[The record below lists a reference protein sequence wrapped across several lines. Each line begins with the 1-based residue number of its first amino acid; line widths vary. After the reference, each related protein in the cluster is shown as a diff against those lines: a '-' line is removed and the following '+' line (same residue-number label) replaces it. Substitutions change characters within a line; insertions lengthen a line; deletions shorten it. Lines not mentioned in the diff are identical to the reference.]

1 MRSRWLGPVVI
12 AGMLVFLAASWSHL
26 PLRMA
31 VHWNAAFQ
39 VDRWGSRLAAA
50 GVFPVVALG
59 CWLLIP
65 LLRRIDPRREH
76 YERFD
81 PTFWIIVNLLVLL
94 LAALEVAV
102 VGFNLG
108 WPVDMQRVVLTLVGL
123 LFVALGNYMPRV
135 RSNWWMGIRTPW
147 TLSSE
152 RVWRETHRLGGR
164 TFVLGGVVTMVAAVL
179 PKAVA
184 PWVALA
190 GLVVGGFVP
199 VVWSYVLWRRES
211 DAQESGSGTQP

>member
-1 MRSRWLGPVVI
+1 MRSRWLGPMVI
-12 AGMLVFLAASWSHL
+12 AGLLVFVAASWSHL
-26 PLRMA
+26 PARMA
-31 VHWNAAFQ
+31 VHWNAQLQ
-39 VDRWGSRLAAA
+39 VDGWGSRLVGAALLPA
-50 GVFPVVALG
+50 LALG
-59 CWLLIP
+59 FRLLLP

-81 PTFWIIVNLLVLL
+81 PTFWIVVNLLVLM
-94 LAALEVAV
+94 LAAIDVAI

-108 WPVDMQRVVLTLVGL
+108 WPVDMQRVLLSILGL

-135 RSNWWMGIRTPW
+135 RSNWWLGIRTPW
-147 TLSSE
+147 TMSSE

-164 TFVLGGVVTMVAAVL
+164 TFVLGGLVTIAAAFL
-179 PKAVA
+179 PKAAA
-184 PWVALA
+184 PWVALT

-211 DAQESGSGTQP
+211 GESPSP

>member
-12 AGMLVFLAASWSHL
+12 VGMLVFLALAWPRL
-26 PLRMA
+26 PERMA
-31 VHWNAAFQ
+31 VHWNATFQ
-39 VDRWGSRLAAA
+39 VDRWGSRLSAAA
-50 GVFPVVALG
+50 TFPVLALG
-59 CWLLIP
+59 FWVLIP

-81 PTFWIIVNLLVLL
+81 DTFWIMVNLLVLML
-94 LAALEVAV
+94 TAMEVAI

-108 WPVDMQRVVLTLVGL
+108 WPVDMQRVVLTMVGL

-135 RSNWWMGIRTPW
+135 RSNWWLGIRTPW

-164 TFVLGGVVTMVAAVL
+164 TFVLGGLDTIVAAFL
-179 PKAVA
+179 PKPVA

-190 GLVVGGFVP
+190 GLLVGGFVP
-199 VVWSYVLWRRES
+199 VVYSYVLWRRES
-211 DAQESGSGTQP
+211 GAHESGPGIQP

>member
-1 MRSRWLGPVVI
+1 MRSRGLGPLVI
-12 AGMLVFLAASWSHL
+12 AAMVLFLALTWSQL
-26 PLRMA
+26 PERMA
-31 VHWNAAFQ
+31 VHWNASFQ
-39 VDRWGSRLAAA
+39 VDRYGSRLAAA
-50 GVFPVVALG
+50 GLFPVLALAF
-59 CWLLIP
+59 WLGIP
-65 LLRRIDPRREH
+65 LLRRLDPRREH

-81 PTFWIIVNLLVLL
+81 ATFWIVVNLLVLM

-108 WPVDMQRVVLTLVGL
+108 WPVDMQRVVLGLLGL

-152 RVWRETHRLGGR
+152 RVWRETHRVGGR
-164 TFVLGGVVTMVAAVL
+164 TFVLGGLVTIVAAFL
-179 PKAVA
+179 PKPVA
-184 PWVALA
+184 PWVALV
-190 GLVVGGFVP
+190 GLVLGGFVP

-211 DAQESGSGTQP
+211 GESPSP

>member
-1 MRSRWLGPVVI
+1 MRSRWLGPLVI
-12 AGMLVFLAASWSHL
+12 AGMLVFLAVTWSHL
-26 PLRMA
+26 PARMA
-31 VHWNAAFQ
+31 VHWNASFQ
-39 VDRWGSRLAAA
+39 VDRWGSRLGSA
-50 GVFPVVALG
+50 GLFPVLAFG
-59 CWLLIP
+59 FWLLIP

-81 PTFWIIVNLLVLL
+81 ATFWIIVNLLVLM
-94 LAALEVAV
+94 LAAMEVAV

-108 WPVDMQRVVLTLVGL
+108 WPVDMQRVVLTMMGL

-147 TLSSE
+147 TMSSE

-164 TFVLGGVVTMVAAVL
+164 TFVLGGVVTIVAAFL
-179 PKAVA
+179 PKVVA
-184 PWVALA
+184 PWVALG

-199 VVWSYVLWRRES
+199 VIYSYVLWRREGG
-211 DAQESGSGTQP
+211 ESPSP